1 MFLAIFLMMGCVGV
15 VSAESASFTANQ
27 TSGDAPLYVQ
37 FTNTSTGS
45 PTAYSWNFG
54 DDTSLSTEENPS
66 HTFSTAGTYTVVLN
80 ITYETSYAQYS
91 KTITVSSPSYDI
103 NSVTVSGISAPVA
116 GETPVA
122 SASVISDPTGK
133 VGATTA
139 VSWTYVNG
147 TSFTGNFEYGT
158 AYKANLTISTTA
170 EDYIFYSSTTF
181 DVVNASELSPDFNSD
196 YTNAVIT
203 YTYPATLSAS
213 STTQNITSL
222 AITLTAPETGIAPS
236 STVSAVSSPT
246 GGVGTPVLT
255 WSSSPD
261 VFAGDTYYTASVVIP
276 VADGSVFTSSTT
288 ATINGYTGT
297 IESQSST
304 SMTVNY
310 TFAKTSST
318 TQNITSLAIT
328 LTAPQTGIAPSS
340 TVSAVSSPTGGV
352 GTPVLTWS
360 SSPDVFAGDTYYT
373 ASVVIPVA
381 DGSVFTSS
389 TTATINGYTGTIESQ
404 SSTSMTVN
412 YTFAKTSSSLLPTI
426 TLSTN
431 VTSGTLPLTVKFTYT
446 VVNSTSTTWTY
457 GDGSSATFQ
466 YMSSYLTHTY
476 TTAGTYTANLTAT
489 NANGTVYKSVNITVN
504 KIGLDAAFTASAGSG
519 TAPLKVWFTDTSAG
533 SPTTW
538 LWDFGGLGSS
548 TLKNPSYTFTT
559 AGNYIVKLIV
569 IDSSGATDTYSKVI
583 TVNALVA
590 TSTPTPTPTEM
601 VSSLSMSFGT
611 GNINSLILSPV
622 DIIKEFVQLF
632 HTIIDMENYVG
643 ASNQTNTT

>member
-1 MFLAIFLMMGCVGV
+1 VFLAIFLMMGCVGV

-261 VFAGDTYYTASVVIP
+261 VFAGDTNYTASVVIP
-276 VADGSVFTSSTT
+276 VADEFVFSNSTT

-318 TQNITSLAIT
+318 TLNITSVAIT
-328 LTAPQTGIAPSS
+328 LTAPQTGIAPSNS
-340 TVSAVSSPTGGV
+340 VSAVSTPTGGID
-352 GTPVLTWS
+352 TPVLTWS

-381 DGSVFTSS
+381 DGYVFPSS

-404 SSTSMTVN
+404 ASTSMTVN
-412 YTFAKTSSSLLPTI
+412 YTFAKT
-426 TLSTN
+426 
-431 VTSGTLPLTVKFTYT
+431 
-446 VVNSTSTTWTY
+446 
-457 GDGSSATFQ
+457 
-466 YMSSYLTHTY
+466 
-476 TTAGTYTANLTAT
+476 
-489 NANGTVYKSVNITVN
+489 
-504 KIGLDAAFTASAGSG
+504 
-519 TAPLKVWFTDTSAG
+519 
-533 SPTTW
+533 
-538 LWDFGGLGSS
+538 
-548 TLKNPSYTFTT
+548 
-559 AGNYIVKLIV
+559 
-569 IDSSGATDTYSKVI
+569 
-583 TVNALVA
+583 
-590 TSTPTPTPTEM
+590 
-601 VSSLSMSFGT
+601 
-611 GNINSLILSPV
+611 
-622 DIIKEFVQLF
+622 
-632 HTIIDMENYVG
+632 
-643 ASNQTNTT
+643 